1 MTEIRRASCH
11 CGAVE
16 IEVELPDGLAGAK
29 RCDCSFC
36 RRRQAANV
44 SALTATLKVTRG
56 ADNLAL
62 YTWGSHTARH
72 YFCKTCGI
80 YTHHQRRSNPAET
93 GVNIGCFEGV
103 NPRELE
109 PFPWSDG
116 VNHVADRD

>member
-1 MTEIRRASCH
+1 MSEIRRATCH

-16 IEVELPDGLAGAK
+16 IEVELPNGLSGAG

-44 SALTATLKVTRG
+44 SAVAATVKVLRG

-62 YTWGSHTARH
+62 YTWGTHTARH
-72 YFCKTCGI
+72 WFCKTCGI
-80 YTHHQRRSNPAET
+80 YTHHQRRSDPSVC

-103 NPRELE
+103 HPKDFE
-109 PFPWSDG
+109 PVPWAKGIKHPSDDG
-116 VNHVADRD
+116 